1 MNGPTGVPT
10 DRGVSADP
18 APLVAA
24 VVHAGKGAADPLLV
38 RFAAVLRERGLRVR
52 GLVQQ
57 RVGEGKAGVVLIDL
71 GSGCSFPLFQD
82 LGRASTSCSLDTVS
96 LSSAS
101 AVLHRAIE
109 EKADVVFAN
118 RFGEMEAEGRGLAS
132 QMLAVMAE
140 GIPLITVVSDTN
152 LPAWRRFTDGVGLE
166 LPARF
171 EALDDWFAQ
180 STRAAHDVVRNSMR
194 SVVSH

>member
-1 MNGPTGVPT
+1 MP
-10 DRGVSADP
+10 ADQGAWIGP

-24 VVHAGKGAADPLLV
+24 VVHAGGGASDPLLV
-38 RFAAVLRERGLRVR
+38 RFAGALRERGLRVR

-57 RVGEGKAGVVLIDL
+57 RVGEGKAAVVLVDL

-101 AVLHRAIE
+101 AVLHRAID

-118 RFGEMEAEGRGLAS
+118 RFGALEADGRGLAP

-152 LPAWRRFTDGVGLE
+152 LPAWRRFTDGMALE

-171 EALDDWFAQ
+171 EALDDWFARPA
-180 STRAAHDVVRNSMR
+180 RAAQGLVRNPMR
-194 SVVSH
+194 QGVSC